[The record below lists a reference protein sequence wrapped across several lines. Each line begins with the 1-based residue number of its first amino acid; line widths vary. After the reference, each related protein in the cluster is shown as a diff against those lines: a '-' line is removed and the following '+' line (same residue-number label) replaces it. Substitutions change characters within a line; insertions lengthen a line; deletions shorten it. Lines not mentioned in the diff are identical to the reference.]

1 MSESCCENPQ
11 LQWESRRIV
20 DRFADVLACANCRRT
35 HKGEDWAISLPLPM
49 PEQCV
54 NCGGDMR
61 VDTSR
66 SRHGLPER
74 VSACASCGLSG
85 KATRKLHRKLARL
98 HPSGEYLQA
107 AEAASDGGRTVLAFK
122 LATAHLA
129 YVEDH
134 PRARILRIRGLEALG
149 LVDGALAEAWQW
161 FDEGAP
167 SDVLGIIA
175 GLEAAR
181 GNLEGTVEALERG
194 LQIDPQNI
202 DMWTD
207 YAEIQAHLDDR
218 EGALVSAG
226 YGLGDPDLKQRC
238 LEVVATIGER
248 FYAED
253 RLEAALGA
261 PVRREQ
267 RRRVPRGVLGD
278 ARRRHRHGV
287 LRLSGLHAVA
297 AGLRRGRHGEGARAL
312 LGVGAP
318 WSQRPAL
325 GHVVPLRGARVQILA
340 PHRGGRVLRRGRW
353 ELVARHPESGR
364 PPARRLGQAA

>member
-1 MSESCCENPQ
+1 VSESCCENPQ

-35 HKGEDWAISLPLPM
+35 HKVEDWAISLPLPM

-253 RLEAALGA
+253 RLEAALEAVNRAGKA
-261 PVRREQ
+261 KQESVSVSWLTARIAARLKQWEESQAWLEVTLKLDPQHVYARQALERIKPRE
-267 RRRVPRGVLGD
+267 
-278 ARRRHRHGV
+278 
-287 LRLSGLHAVA
+287 SK
-297 AGLRRGRHGEGARAL
+297 
-312 LGVGAP
+312 
-318 WSQRPAL
+318 
-325 GHVVPLRGARVQILA
+325 
-340 PHRGGRVLRRGRW
+340 RGGGWFGWLGGTGRDG
-353 ELVARHPESGR
+353 ED
-364 PPARRLGQAA
+364 